1 MDGQQEISRLSREAK
16 DLGEFLTRAC
26 QLRGKPLTVASAE
39 AGLSRTAFTS
49 YIGGRRRPSAQ
60 SACKMA
66 RYFGVSQASIM
77 KLAGIQVAELDQE
90 LLQEVDELVRDMVRA
105 LNAEELNEWLQYG
118 DLLLLRR
125 QRQERVEAREGRR

>member
-1 MDGQQEISRLSREAK
+1 MNGQQEISRLSREAK

-26 QLRGKPLTVASAE
+26 QWRDKALTTASME
-39 AGLSRTAFTS
+39 AGLSRNAFSS
-49 YIGGRRRPSAQ
+49 YILGRRRPSAE
-60 SACKMA
+60 SAFKIA

-77 KLAGIQVAELDQE
+77 TLAGLEVAELDQE
-90 LLQEVDELVRDMVRA
+90 LLAGVDQAVQDMVRA

-125 QRQERVEAREGRR
+125 ERRERLEARGEVL